1 MEFLNR
7 LKCIHLEEYFSFKGN
22 QFGMLKYNCN
32 TDAIFSKCFGS
43 ILLKKENDPDRKPD
57 HMRKSAI
64 LFYIIPHF

>member
-1 MEFLNR
+1 
-7 LKCIHLEEYFSFKGN
+7 
-22 QFGMLKYNCN
+22 MLKYNCN

-64 LFYIIPHF
+64 LFYIIPHFWVEMPKTSNLPAKNQ